1 VGGYGLC
8 AAGANDDNQA
18 MVALKLRSAATG
30 LLSLLVL
37 VASLEAK
44 DKKVFVTPAAHHAKT
59 YPAHEE
65 EPNEHL
71 TVAADPYD
79 MADKAEIFSVNYKA
93 ANFLPVLLIL
103 SNDSDQPISLSNM
116 KVELITVNKEK
127 LAAAAPD
134 QIFRRIAK
142 TNRPDQGVTLP
153 VPFPRTKPK
162 ASVKAEAREEIEA
175 AQFKALAVEPKMTR
189 SGFLFFD
196 IEGIAAP
203 LAGARLFITGLKNAA
218 GQDILYFEIPM
229 EKYLSYQPPQL

>member
-1 VGGYGLC
+1 MRTPRKLKVAG
-8 AAGANDDNQA
+8 AAGLLILLAGSDS
-18 MVALKLRSAATG
+18 LK
-30 LLSLLVL
+30 
-37 VASLEAK
+37 AK
-44 DKKVFVTPAAHHAKT
+44 DKKVFVNPVAYHAKT

-79 MADKAEIFSVNYKA
+79 LADKAGIFTVNYKDA
-93 ANFLPVLLIL
+93 QFLPILLIF
-103 SNDSDQPISLSNM
+103 SNDGDQPISLSGM
-116 KVELITVNKEK
+116 KAELITVDKQK
-127 LAAAAPD
+127 LPAAVPD
-134 QIFRRIAK
+134 QIFRRITK
-142 TNRPDQGVTLP
+142 TNRPDQGVSLP

-162 ASVKAEAREEIEA
+162 ASVKAEAREEVEA

-196 IEGIAAP
+196 IEGVAAP

-229 EKYLSYQPPQL
+229 EKYLTYQPPQP